1 MATAILRNFMP
12 SKTRSSEG
20 CWTCRLRRKK
30 CDERRPIC
38 DNCGQLEIQ
47 CLYSEEKPE
56 WMDNGP
62 RQAARAEQV
71 KAEVKIQARVRREKK
86 HRNGSQ
92 AAPLDHDN
100 DASSVY
106 RSRFAGLASNN
117 QSSVS
122 LSSMYRSHNSHSS
135 HSLHHSQQ
143 QNPPPLPPLPPMPP
157 LPPSHPSAPPPA
169 PPKMASPGRNGPT
182 YDSSHNS
189 ASAVSPSR
197 YAQAPLADR
206 HRNRGVEPIDHD
218 WVPSGLA
225 MMELDPD
232 DESGMNTDSPCSKST
247 PTSSHISGGMH
258 TQPSECS
265 MSSPPQM
272 QAEPPAPPQDDQSTY
287 LVVIYMDY
295 VFPYLFPHYR
305 PKILEG
311 GRGWL
316 LALLQHNKAL
326 CHTATSFSSYLFAAL
341 YNLQNPDHGDTT
353 LQLWHQL
360 QNRQEMALQELQQD
374 MATINAQGIQGNM
387 QESTRVMESIM
398 QLLVFDVS
406 IGNMEH
412 WELHLDAA
420 IALFQQ
426 LVPKVD
432 DWPDVI
438 SSLTKGFS
446 QPIPGNT
453 HPMSTDLTA
462 FRFFCA
468 VLMYVDVV
476 ASTVLARCPRL
487 EAYWPQ
493 LLPCA
498 ASVTLPYAAPAP
510 IMLENVIGCQNW
522 MLKQIG
528 HISALETWKREEKR
542 KGTFSTESLILQ
554 AQMIE
559 QNIRTFAETL
569 DQDNTGQDPSA
580 SIFTPQLVMPIHQVG
595 CPLGRKKAQ
604 AFDDT
609 GKVHELVPLTT
620 QIWATASIAYLN
632 VVVLGWKPSNNS
644 IKIAVLN
651 TLTLLEQLPSP
662 MFLQAVT
669 WPFVATGCLAPPELQ
684 VRYRMLER
692 NMGAIKVSETTKKAV
707 AHMEEMWK
715 MGDRDDFDMSAAL
728 RCFGSPFLAI

>member
-1 MATAILRNFMP
+1 MLRNLIP

-30 CDERRPIC
+30 CDERRPVC
-38 DNCGQLEIQ
+38 DNCGQLEIK

-92 AAPLDHDN
+92 AADPDN
-100 DASSVY
+100 APSSATSTSY
-106 RSRFAGLASNN
+106 RGRFLGMGSSN

-122 LSSMYRSHNSHSS
+122 ISSLHRSHSS
-135 HSLHHSQQ
+135 AQQ
-143 QNPPPLPPLPPMPP
+143 QQQQQLPPLPPLPSLPPLPPLPP
-157 LPPSHPSAPPPA
+157 SHPTAPPPP
-169 PPKMASPGRNGPT
+169 PPKMASPIRRGSGSCDN
-182 YDSSHNS
+182 
-189 ASAVSPSR
+189 ASTISPSR
-197 YAQAPLADR
+197 YGPSAHTDR
-206 HRNRGVEPIDHD
+206 YRNRDPIDRD
-218 WVPSGLA
+218 WVPNGLA

-232 DESGMNTDSPCSKST
+232 EGSPINTDSPCSKST
-247 PTSSHISGGMH
+247 PSSSHLSAGMH

-272 QAEPPAPPQDDQSTY
+272 QSDMPPPVPDDQSTY
-287 LVVIYMDY
+287 LIVIYMDY

-326 CHTATSFSSYLFAAL
+326 FHTATSFSSYLFAAI
-341 YNLQNPDHGDTT
+341 YNLQNPDHSDAT
-353 LQLWHQL
+353 LQLWNQL

-374 MATINAQGIQGNM
+374 MATINGRGIHGNL
-387 QESTRVMESIM
+387 QESARVLESIM

-406 IGNMEH
+406 IGSMEH

-426 LVPKVD
+426 LVPSVD
-432 DWPDVI
+432 DWPEVI

-446 QPIPGNT
+446 QPIPGNL

-462 FRFFCA
+462 FRFFSA

-476 ASTVLARCPRL
+476 ASTVLARNPRL
-487 EAYWPQ
+487 QAYWPQ

-498 ASVTLPYAAPAP
+498 ASVTAPYSAPAP
-510 IMLENVIGCQNW
+510 VMLENIIGCQNW

-528 HISALETWKREEKR
+528 HIAALDTWKKEEKR
-542 KGTFSTESLILQ
+542 KGTFSVESLVLQ
-554 AQMIE
+554 AQIIE
-559 QNIRTFAETL
+559 QNIHTFSKGL
-569 DQDNTGQDPSA
+569 GDDDLGHDPNSTV
-580 SIFTPQLVMPIHQVG
+580 FTPQLVMPIHQVG
-595 CPLGRKKAQ
+595 CPLGRRKAQ
-604 AFDDT
+604 AFDDS
-609 GKVHELVPLTT
+609 GKMRELVPLTT
-620 QIWATASIAYLN
+620 QIWAAAALVYLN
-632 VVVLGWKPSNNS
+632 VVVSGWQPCNNS
-644 IKIAVLN
+644 IQIGVLN
-651 TLTLLEQLPSP
+651 TLNLLEQLPSP
-662 MFLQAVT
+662 MFLQSVT
-669 WPFVATGCLAPPELQ
+669 WPYVATGCLAPVELRD
-684 VRYRMLER
+684 RYRMLEK
-692 NMGAIKVSETTKKAV
+692 NMGVMKVSETTKKAV
-707 AHMEEMWK
+707 AHMEELWK
-715 MGDRDDFDMSAAL
+715 LGNLGEGHDMSTAL
-728 RCFGSPFLAI
+728 RFFGSPFLAI